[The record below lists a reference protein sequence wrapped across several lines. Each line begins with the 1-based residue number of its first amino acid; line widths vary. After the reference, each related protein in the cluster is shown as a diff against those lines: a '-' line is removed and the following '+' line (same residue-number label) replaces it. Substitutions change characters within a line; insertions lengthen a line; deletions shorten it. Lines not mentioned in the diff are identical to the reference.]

1 MPAPRRAILANI
13 HESKLDPK
21 VAHVTLDKSGKLV
34 HTATLQ
40 ETKGKSIPTEKKNV
54 SVHKD
59 VPAELPALKIEVP
72 VAVEKEVEVQKEPA
86 VEDKV
91 EEAVVQ
97 QEQAVYEEA
106 TETVE
111 APIEIAK
118 ETPAEA
124 DVSLSSSKKKSKK
137 KY

>member
-40 ETKGKSIPTEKKNV
+40 ETKGKSTPTEKKNI

-59 VPAELPALKIEVP
+59 VPAEPPALKAEVL
-72 VAVEKEVEVQKEPA
+72 VAVEKEAEVQKEPT
-86 VEDKV
+86 V

-97 QEQAVYEEA
+97 QEQAVSE
-106 TETVE
+106 ETVE
-111 APIEIAK
+111 APAETAK

-124 DVSLSSSKKKSKK
+124 DVSLTSSKKKSKK

>member
-34 HTATLQ
+34 GSVIVQ
-40 ETKGKSIPTEKKNV
+40 EAKVKSTEKKHEPKEIHVN
-54 SVHKD
+54 
-59 VPAELPALKIEVP
+59 P
-72 VAVEKEVEVQKEPA
+72 VVVEKEAILEP
-86 VEDKV
+86 VV
-91 EEAVVQ
+91 EEKIEAEVVQ
-97 QEQAVYEEA
+97 QELTVSEEA

-118 ETPAEA
+118 ETPVEA